1 MRRTFGMLL
10 PLLLALALAG
20 PGHAG
25 SFAKR
30 ATGTPAAHAAAPART
45 HAAKPE
51 GAAKDQDPVLRKRAE
66 QPVAVLTDRGDLTPI
81 ALPDLTVSVAQ
92 PASTSAPAQLVVQN
106 QGPGPASGFLLK
118 VELEYACE
126 VGKLTAPAG
135 RQQFAIG
142 SLGAGA
148 TTLRSFSP
156 PNGFTASGCYNRLT
170 ARVDALGQVG
180 EGDESNNA
188 AHGHWCFAASC
199 Y

>member
-10 PLLLALALAG
+10 PLLLALALVA

-30 ATGTPAAHAAAPART
+30 VTETPAARAADTPRT
-45 HAAKPE
+45 QAAKP
-51 GAAKDQDPVLRKRAE
+51 GRAAKDPVLRKRAE
-66 QPVAVLTDRGDLTPI
+66 QPVAVPTDHGDLTPI

-106 QGPGPASGFLLK
+106 QGPGHASGFLLK

-126 VGKLTAPAG
+126 AGKLIAPAG
-135 RQQFAIG
+135 SQQFAIG

-180 EGDESNNA
+180 EGEEGNNA
-188 AHGHWCFAASC
+188 AHGHWCFASSC